1 MPFNF
6 SSSEY
11 LSHHRTRK
19 NRVSPVSWA
28 SPTHMN
34 SPLDMVDCKHFKRKQ
49 SQNSARSL
57 NCTEWKSALSQSANI
72 FLTHQTLVIVVCLSS
87 CRGLCPRPWLISLFC
102 LLFYLVLLLMSLVR
116 TRLKFCRF
124 THRRPKRALDCNN
137 YCIFDV

>member
-49 SQNSARSL
+49 SQNSACSL

-72 FLTHQTLVIVVCLSS
+72 FLTHQTLVIVVCLSFMPMLMS
-87 CRGLCPRPWLISLFC
+87 QALVDFVVLSLILPCAFC
-102 LLFYLVLLLMSLVR
+102 L
-116 TRLKFCRF
+116 CR
-124 THRRPKRALDCNN
+124 
-137 YCIFDV
+137 